1 MEDLKEPTA
10 AAPAAPVHPS
20 RPPRRW
26 GRVVLSVLASVGAL
40 ALALI
45 ALAWW
50 LQAKDA
56 HKRVTIDEAA
66 VIDDVMGQ
74 TYGKYSAA
82 KKGWLYVGDD
92 NVTYL
97 MRVVQQ
103 AKIPDGAD
111 GDELY
116 FVASGAA
123 VNGDGQAV
131 YGVFYVHPD
140 GKDGGLAQE
149 NTQIRF
155 LSTAPVKPEQVR
167 FEALSEN
174 LWGWVVK
181 TRWDA
186 DPDSD
191 AVTTMNTVLAPH
203 DGQIAVLGEFLAA
216 RDGKPEGSCEDAKAA
231 YDAWL
236 AQVANTNDGDDGGI
250 PPSRCDRRRWTYR
263 TATVNG
269 NIPVPITVTA
279 GGTLDDR
286 PVDAQT
292 WKLMFD
298 TKTFSYYIPPDLQN

>member
-1 MEDLKEPTA
+1 MEDLKEPATVT
-10 AAPAAPVHPS
+10 PVHPA
-20 RPPRRW
+20 RPSRRW
-26 GRVVLSVLASVGAL
+26 SRLVLYVLATVGAL

-45 ALAWW
+45 ALAYW
-50 LQAKDA
+50 LHAHDA
-56 HKRVTIDEAA
+56 RKRVTIDETA

-82 KKGWLYVGDD
+82 KKGWLYVGEDS
-92 NVTYL
+92 VTYL

-103 AKIPDGAD
+103 AKIPDGAA

-149 NTQIRF
+149 NTQVRF
-155 LSTAPVKPEQVR
+155 LSNAPVKPEQVR
-167 FEALSEN
+167 FEALSDN

-186 DPDSD
+186 EPDSE

-216 RDGKPEGSCEDAKAA
+216 RDAKPEGSCEDAKAA

-236 AQVANTNDGDDGGI
+236 AQIANTEDGDDGGI
-250 PPSRCDRRRWTYR
+250 PPTRCDKRRWTYR

-279 GGTLDDR
+279 GGTLDDK
-286 PVDAQT
+286 PVEAQT

-298 TKTFSYYIPPDLQN
+298 TRTFSYDIPPDLQN

>member
-1 MEDLKEPTA
+1 MEDLKEPATA
-10 AAPAAPVHPS
+10 TPVHPA
-20 RPPRRW
+20 RPSRRW
-26 GRVVLSVLASVGAL
+26 SRLVLYVLATVGAL

-45 ALAWW
+45 ALAYW
-50 LQAKDA
+50 LHAHDA
-56 HKRVTIDEAA
+56 RKRVTIDEAA

-82 KKGWLYVGDD
+82 KKGWLYVGEDS
-92 NVTYL
+92 VTYL

-103 AKIPDGAD
+103 AKIPDGAA

-149 NTQIRF
+149 NTQVRF
-155 LSTAPVKPEQVR
+155 LSNAPVKPEQVR
-167 FEALSEN
+167 FEALSDN

-186 DPDSD
+186 EPDSE

-216 RDGKPEGSCEDAKAA
+216 RDAKPEGSCADAKAA

-236 AQVANTNDGDDGGI
+236 AQIANTEDGDDGGI
-250 PPSRCDRRRWTYR
+250 PPTRCDKRRWTYR

-279 GGTLDDR
+279 GGTLDDK
-286 PVDAQT
+286 PVEAQT

-298 TKTFSYYIPPDLQN
+298 TRTFSYDIPPELQN

>member
-1 MEDLKEPTA
+1 MEDLKEPATA
-10 AAPAAPVHPS
+10 TPVHPA
-20 RPPRRW
+20 RPSRRW
-26 GRVVLSVLASVGAL
+26 SRLVLYVLATVGAL

-45 ALAWW
+45 ALAYW
-50 LQAKDA
+50 LHAHDA
-56 HKRVTIDEAA
+56 RKRVTIDEAA

-82 KKGWLYVGDD
+82 KKGWLYVGEDS
-92 NVTYL
+92 VTYL

-103 AKIPDGAD
+103 AKIPDGTA

-149 NTQIRF
+149 NTQVRF
-155 LSTAPVKPEQVR
+155 LSNAPVKPEQVR
-167 FEALSEN
+167 FEALSDN

-186 DPDSD
+186 EPDSE

-216 RDGKPEGSCEDAKAA
+216 RDAKPEGSCEDAKAA

-236 AQVANTNDGDDGGI
+236 AQIANTEDGDDGGI
-250 PPSRCDRRRWTYR
+250 PPTRCDKRRWTYR

-269 NIPVPITVTA
+269 KIPVPITVTA
-279 GGTLDDR
+279 GGTLDDK
-286 PVDAQT
+286 PVEAQT

-298 TKTFSYYIPPDLQN
+298 TRTFSYDIPPDLQN

>member
-1 MEDLKEPTA
+1 MEDLKEPATA
-10 AAPAAPVHPS
+10 TPVHPA

-26 GRVVLSVLASVGAL
+26 GRLVLYVLATVGAL

-45 ALAWW
+45 ALAYW
-50 LQAKDA
+50 LHAKDA
-56 HKRVTIDEAA
+56 QKRVTIDEAA

-82 KKGWLYVGDD
+82 KKGWLFVGED

-103 AKIPDGAD
+103 AKIPDGAA

-155 LSTAPVKPEQVR
+155 LSNAPVKPEQVR

-186 DPDSD
+186 EPDSE

-216 RDGKPEGSCEDAKAA
+216 RDAKPEGSCEDAKAA

-236 AQVANTNDGDDGGI
+236 AQVANTEHGDDGGI
-250 PPSRCDRRRWTYR
+250 PPARCDKRRWTYR

-279 GGTLDDR
+279 GGTLDDQ
-286 PVDAQT
+286 PVEAQT

-298 TKTFSYYIPPDLQN
+298 TRTFSYDIPPDLQN

>member
-1 MEDLKEPTA
+1 MEDLKEPSTA
-10 AAPAAPVHPS
+10 AQAAPAHRA

-26 GRVVLSVLASVGAL
+26 GRIALHVLATVGAL

-45 ALAWW
+45 ALAWY
-50 LQAKDA
+50 LSAQEV
-56 HKRVTIDEAA
+56 HKRVTIDEEA
-66 VIDDVMGQ
+66 VIDDVMGE

-103 AKIPDGAD
+103 AKIPDGAA

-123 VNGDGQAV
+123 VNGEGQAV
-131 YGVFYVHPD
+131 YGVFHVHPD
-140 GKDGGLAQE
+140 GRNDGLAQE

-155 LSTAPVKPEQVR
+155 LSTAPVKPEQVH

-181 TRWDA
+181 TREDA
-186 DPDSD
+186 DPDSN

-203 DGQIAVLGEFLAA
+203 DGQIAVLAEFLAA
-216 RDGKPEGSCEDAKAA
+216 RDGTPEGSCEEAKVALATWEAA
-231 YDAWL
+231 L
-236 AQVANTNDGDDGGI
+236 ANLNEGDDSA
-250 PPSRCDRRRWTYR
+250 PPPPRCDRRRWTYR

-279 GGTLDDR
+279 DGTLDDK
-286 PVDAQT
+286 PVEART

-298 TKTFSYYIPPDLQN
+298 PKSFAYNIPDDLKE